1 MKVPSFLQRK
11 PKQKEERYATY
22 GGENEEPDMKVV
34 MPQWMYN
41 PAHGTVRIMRNGE
54 VFNSVECRLLGMSV
68 VVWQCKKRIA
78 DAVVNCPW
86 KILPA
91 DPEHPN
97 KEKIAEVE
105 NFFRNPNTNN
115 ETFNNIIFSTIMDLL
130 DLDAGAIVKV
140 YGKYAK
146 NKLLQIYSRDGST
159 FIKEAD
165 KYGRISRYW
174 QFSYAGEINA
184 IPLET
189 RELIY
194 LSENPRSDSMYG
206 ESPLETLRLIIRNLV
221 KGIETQE
228 LVYRKGGIPSGIMG
242 LEGLNATEFNSFKEW
257 WDKEQKNKK
266 YQRAMIN
273 VPVKWVPLVSSFK
286 DLEFLD
292 SQKWFAELVYR
303 TFKVPHVGMGTAMR
317 EAKGSMNEE
326 DLKFMR
332 ETIRPK
338 LVLVEQAINQQLIPD
353 FYPKETAPDCY
364 FHYDVIDTLQE
375 QGELELW
382 EKKWGWGAATVN
394 QYRLSKS
401 LPPLKWGDANPM
413 MLKEI
418 QQVCQSWFY
427 GAFDTATLS
436 KILGI
441 EIVEQSRK
449 LLAKAPTQK
458 ETQPP

>member
-1 MKVPSFLQRK
+1 MKLPSFLHRAPK
-11 PKQKEERYATY
+11 PQPRAL
-22 GGENEEPDMKVV
+22 GWGSISDDEPDIKVV
-34 MPQWMYN
+34 MPQWMYS
-41 PAHGTVRIMRNGE
+41 PPHGTIRTMRNGE
-54 VFNSVECRLLGMSV
+54 VFNALECRLLGTSA

-78 DAVVNCPW
+78 DALVSCPW
-86 KILPA
+86 KILPV

-97 KEKIAEVE
+97 KEKIAEIE
-105 NFFRNPNTNN
+105 GFLRKPNTNN
-115 ETFNNIIFSTIMDLL
+115 ETFNNIIFSTAMDLL
-130 DLDAGAIVKV
+130 DLDAGVIVKV
-140 YGKYAK
+140 YGKVAR

-165 KYGRISRYW
+165 IYGRISNYW
-174 QFSYAGEINA
+174 QFSYAGTINA
-184 IPLET
+184 IKLET
-189 RELIY
+189 KEIVY

-317 EAKGSMNEE
+317 EAKGAINEE

-338 LVLVEQAINQQLIPD
+338 LMLIEQALNQQLIPD
-353 FYPKETAPDCY
+353 FYPKGTTPDCY
-364 FHYDVIDTLQE
+364 FHYDMIDTLQE
-375 QGELELW
+375 QGELEVW
-382 EKKWGWGAATVN
+382 TKKWDYGAATIN
-394 QYRLSKS
+394 EYRRSKA
-401 LPPLKWGDANPM
+401 LPPFKWGDTNPM
-413 MLKEI
+413 MMKEI

-427 GAFDTATLS
+427 GAFDTPTLS
-436 KILGI
+436 KILGM
-441 EIVEQSRK
+441 EITEQPRR
-449 LLAKAPTQK
+449 LLTKVPTGV
-458 ETQPP
+458 PPQ

>member
-1 MKVPSFLQRK
+1 MKLPSFLHRK
-11 PKQKEERYATY
+11 PATTTRYVGYTTERDEEA
-22 GGENEEPDMKVV
+22 DIKVV

-41 PAHGTVRIMRNGE
+41 PPHGTIRTMRNGE
-54 VFNSVECRLLGMSV
+54 VFNALECRLLGTSA

-78 DAVVNCPW
+78 DAIVSCPW
-86 KILPA
+86 KILPV

-97 KEKIAEVE
+97 KEKIAEIE
-105 NFFRNPNTNN
+105 NFLRRPNTNN
-115 ETFNNIIFSTIMDLL
+115 ETFNNIIFSTTMDLL
-130 DLDAGAIVKV
+130 DLDAGVIVKV
-140 YGKYAK
+140 YGKVAR

-165 KYGRISRYW
+165 IYGRISNYW
-174 QFSYAGEINA
+174 QFSYAGTINA
-184 IPLET
+184 IKLET
-189 RELIY
+189 KEIIY

-242 LEGLNATEFNSFKEW
+242 LEGLNATEFASFKEW

-303 TFKVPHVGMGTAMR
+303 TFKVPHVGMGTAIR
-317 EAKGSMNEE
+317 EAKGSLAEE
-326 DLKFMR
+326 DIKFMR

-338 LVLVEQAINQQLIPD
+338 LMLFEQALNQQLIPD
-353 FYPKETAPDCY
+353 FYPKGTVPDCY
-364 FHYDVIDTLQE
+364 FHYDMIDTLQE
-375 QGELELW
+375 QGELEVW
-382 EKKWGWGAATVN
+382 TKKWDYGAATIN
-394 QYRLSKS
+394 EYRRSKA
-401 LPPLKWGDANPM
+401 LPPFPWGNTNPM
-413 MLKEI
+413 MMKNI
-418 QQVCQSWFY
+418 QQASQSWFY
-427 GAFDTATLS
+427 GAFDSATLS
-436 KILGI
+436 KILGM
-441 EIVEQSRK
+441 EITTEQTRR
-449 LLAKAPTQK
+449 LLTKAPTGA
-458 ETQPP
+458 PPQ